1 MSLHYL
7 EMGCCNVS
15 CMENLDFI
23 VINKNNDNYV
33 AKCLTYVDA
42 IPAHI

>member
-1 MSLHYL
+1 MPLHYL

-15 CMENLDFI
+15 CMENLDF
-23 VINKNNDNYV
+23 NKNNDNYV